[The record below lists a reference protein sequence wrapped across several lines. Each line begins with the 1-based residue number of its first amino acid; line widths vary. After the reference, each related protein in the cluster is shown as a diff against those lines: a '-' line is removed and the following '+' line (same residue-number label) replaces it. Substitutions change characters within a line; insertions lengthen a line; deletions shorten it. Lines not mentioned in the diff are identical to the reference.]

1 MNCQKLFKSAFSL
14 TRNSLKLP
22 VFTVRVQSFSN
33 KIDDESAQL
42 EQRIQVRFFFYEM

>member
-1 MNCQKLFKSAFSL
+1 MNCQKLFKSVFSL

-22 VFTVRVQSFSN
+22 VSTVRVQSYSN

-42 EQRIQVRFFFYEM
+42 EQRIQVRYFL